1 MTSSFLSP
9 DELDRV
15 GFASLG
21 EGVSI
26 DRTAL
31 WFGAERVRIGSH
43 TRIDAYCVVQA
54 GEGGVVIGDYVHLA
68 SGVSIGGSAGV
79 EIEDFCGLS
88 RHVAIFSS
96 NDDYSGGAMTN
107 PMVPMEFRRVTSGRV
122 LLQKHAIIGS
132 GSVIMPG
139 VTIGTAAAVGALSF
153 VNKKVPPFAVVT
165 GNPLR
170 KIGTRDRSIL
180 EREAAF
186 RASLK

>member
-1 MTSSFLSP
+1 
-9 DELDRV
+9 
-15 GFASLG
+15 
-21 EGVSI
+21 
-26 DRTAL
+26 
-31 WFGAERVRIGSH
+31 
-43 TRIDAYCVVQA
+43 
-54 GEGGVVIGDYVHLA
+54 
-68 SGVSIGGSAGV
+68 
-79 EIEDFCGLS
+79 
-88 RHVAIFSS
+88 
-96 NDDYSGGAMTN
+96 
-107 PMVPMEFRRVTSGRV
+107 VTSGRV
-122 LLQKHAIIGS
+122 VLQKHAVIGS